1 MSQRRGDRVGELI
14 REEVARMVI
23 SGEIKDSRIGLITIT
38 GFDISNDLRSMTIYV
53 SAMGKD
59 DSKKDSLAA
68 LSSASR
74 FVRRVLG
81 KRLRMKRIPDL
92 CFKADDSIEYSDK
105 ISRILNDLKKE
116 DGGETDDGD

>member
-1 MSQRRGDRVGELI
+1 MSQRRADRVGELI

-23 SGEIKDSRIGLITIT
+23 SGEIKDSRIGLVTIT
-38 GFDISNDLRSMTIYV
+38 GFDISNDLKSMTIYV
-53 SAMGKD
+53 SAMGKA
-59 DSKKDSLAA
+59 DSKKDSLVA

-74 FVRRVLG
+74 FVRGVLG

-92 CFKADDSIEYSDK
+92 YFKADDSIEYSDK

-116 DGGETDDGD
+116 DGGETDSSD